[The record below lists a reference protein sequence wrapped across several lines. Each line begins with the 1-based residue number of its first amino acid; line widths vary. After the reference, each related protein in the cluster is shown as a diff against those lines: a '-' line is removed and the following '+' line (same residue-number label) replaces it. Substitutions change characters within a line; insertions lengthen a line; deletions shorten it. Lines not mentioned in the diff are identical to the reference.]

1 MAEFQ
6 YSDSFKKAQIYEIQS
21 NNRWQE
27 NNSKVLLEELNKYKK
42 GKEIS
47 WTSENGWLDEFFDSS
62 KNEFLKFN
70 DEIKSKNNL
79 EIGPG
84 PFGFLQCL
92 YWLKNRITIDP
103 LLNEYRDKQIEI
115 LGESWYSDKN
125 QKFYSQPAEIY
136 ISELENSIDGFIVCR
151 NCLDH
156 CQDWKKVLENISK
169 YSKIGSY
176 FLLWTD
182 LTHGSPDDGHFHITD
197 NMDYF
202 KNIIEDLGYEIIR
215 EKSLQ
220 SGELN
225 FGCFAK
231 KII

>member
-79 EIGPG
+79 
-84 PFGFLQCL
+84 
-92 YWLKNRITIDP
+92 
-103 LLNEYRDKQIEI
+103 
-115 LGESWYSDKN
+115 
-125 QKFYSQPAEIY
+125 
-136 ISELENSIDGFIVCR
+136 
-151 NCLDH
+151 
-156 CQDWKKVLENISK
+156 
-169 YSKIGSY
+169 
-176 FLLWTD
+176 
-182 LTHGSPDDGHFHITD
+182 
-197 NMDYF
+197 
-202 KNIIEDLGYEIIR
+202 IR
-215 EKSLQ
+215 
-220 SGELN
+220 
-225 FGCFAK
+225 
-231 KII
+231 